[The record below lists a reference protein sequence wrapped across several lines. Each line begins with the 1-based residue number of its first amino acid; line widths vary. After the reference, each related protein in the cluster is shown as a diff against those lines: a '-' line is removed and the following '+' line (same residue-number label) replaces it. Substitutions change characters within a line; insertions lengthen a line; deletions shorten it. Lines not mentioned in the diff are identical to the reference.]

1 MFLWGVVILILG
13 FAGLMLPMV
22 GMPLRFLAMFGQ
34 YNNVACIVVAVI
46 GGVIAFSSMRRDD

>member
-13 FAGLMLPMV
+13 FAGLLLPMV
-22 GMPLRFLAMFGQ
+22 GMHLRFLDMFGQ

-46 GGVIAFSSMRRDD
+46 GGVIAFSAMRTDD